1 MPLLYQPW
9 SAMLLSSLLVSAPFG
24 SGVIGFS
31 TPSLFRASSSAGG
44 RTYTR
49 RSRFWK
55 HCPAGRTTS
64 SIPSMSLPAEGG
76 PTSRNRAIGLGVASL
91 FSLAV
96 APTPGL
102 ALDPVRK
109 VQEQLRIR
117 AQEEFDNVEALASPE
132 GGKTLQPVLA
142 LVPIITLRLQLDE
155 VESNL
160 KDPRLFG
167 AALTILQA
175 QDFQKKDIKRVFNA
189 YSDNIYYLPDSDRE
203 NKYLQGGATPSSRQ
217 TLQYLLRNDVIDN
230 VEALTAEISYLI
242 REREVGGEADTD
254 EKDLRMYLGK
264 CKQSFDKYL
273 GMVLQNEIDEA
284 TDMAKVAL
292 ANKRK
297 GNAPTPAKTL

>member
-1 MPLLYQPW
+1 
-9 SAMLLSSLLVSAPFG
+9 MLLSSFLVSAPFG

-49 RSRFWK
+49 RSRSWNQR
-55 HCPAGRTTS
+55 PAGRKTS
-64 SIPSMSLPAEGG
+64 SIPSMSLPVEGG
-76 PTSRNRAIGLGVASL
+76 PTSRSRAIGLGMASL

-132 GGKTLQPVLA
+132 GGKTLQPILA

-189 YSDNIYYLPDSDRE
+189 YSDNIYYLPDSERE

-242 REREVGGEADTD
+242 RERDSGGEADT
-254 EKDLRMYLGK
+254 
-264 CKQSFDKYL
+264 
-273 GMVLQNEIDEA
+273 
-284 TDMAKVAL
+284 
-292 ANKRK
+292 
-297 GNAPTPAKTL
+297 